1 MKNKKLLV
9 SALLG
14 VSTLAIGA
22 VVGIASS
29 KKSGFRAYAN
39 PVEPEWHH
47 YSERMPGVQP
57 GIKEYWVQCGGNYQ
71 FTEPADADIVDMNTW
86 DTSGFAADDDRYTYQ
101 CVKKI
106 ADSAITNSVADT
118 APYGVGAGFT
128 SVQGKNYTSN
138 WYDNAA
144 NLDLTNYD
152 YVTFGLA
159 HTVGDYLCIFGG
171 DGGQGDRI
179 EDCIANN
186 CSFTMSKDRWYYF
199 TLERNAQ
206 GKWDAYVGIFAVA
219 KRASASL
226 KMADDQKNANN
237 LNAILGL
244 WNFTDPLPEGK
255 LFSTEVYAGEKG
267 RHNYVWDTSKISPV
281 EVGTC
286 AVCGDIAERPAAAL
300 NYASNKYGAK
310 LLNHTASDAD
320 VGGWTSSAFSG
331 TFLNVESSTSLSY
344 CYYNWNTFYMY
355 LPRIDFTKYTSVAF
369 DLDSIVRNPGG
380 DFGLTGAENY
390 YKIGFAEASMQL
402 FAGTAADCVIGGA
415 KLAFNRFADGKV
427 VAKISSFGLVD
438 ELAFNIT
445 NADVI
450 NGRES
455 VILYVSC
462 GFNTGSCAIQISNP
476 VLNQKPDAAA
486 VTDASIKEIYLEK
499 QVRRVEQQDAWKS
512 PIGSASNEVGHADY
526 YKFDDRDAVHF
537 SAHWVSGD
545 PEFTYNSG
553 WSEWRFAH
561 VKAGLTS
568 VTFTYLYE
576 DSNSETSND
585 GTGDVHT
592 MAQWYGATYQA
603 RKMTLVND
611 GQWHTITVSGAAY
624 DTNYFVMKIFHFT
637 GDIYISNIIYSMDYD
652 DVEDASIKDF
662 YTTKQVRRVD
672 QQDVWRN
679 GDSVNEEGHADF
691 IKLDGHETVHLSAH
705 YAADDDKYGYNSGW
719 SEWRFSHMQSGL
731 KTVTFT
737 YLYVDSNTD
746 TSDDGNGA
754 VHTMAQLNG
763 AAYAARSMSLIA
775 DGQWHTAT
783 VTGDAYDTN
792 YFVMKIFHFTGDI
805 YISNIMYSMNTED
818 VYDDSVLEVQLNKQ
832 VRRVEQQDH
841 WKDDADYE
849 TYGNESGHAEYFS
862 AGANYAI
869 HFSAHYASDHTHFG
883 YNSGW
888 SEWRFAHAE
897 DGVTSISFEY
907 CYFDSNSDTSNDGN
921 GDVHTMAQWYNGS
934 YAARSMT
941 LVNDGQWHTATVTG
955 DAYNLTHFV
964 MKIFHFTGDIYIANI
979 HYFNS

>member
-9 SALLG
+9 SALIG

-86 DTSGFAADDDRYTYQ
+86 DTSGFAADDVRYTYQ

-106 ADSAITNSVADT
+106 ADSALSNAADDT
-118 APYGVGAGFT
+118 APYGLSEGFT
-128 SVQGKNYTSN
+128 KVTGRSYT
-138 WYDNAA
+138 A
-144 NLDLTNYD
+144 NDYQAPSLDISNYD
-152 YVTFGLA
+152 YVTFGIC
-159 HTVGDYLCIFGG
+159 HNMEYLCLFGG
-171 DGGQGDRI
+171 GSAGSDDP
-179 EDCIANN
+179 ETVIANGN
-186 CSFTMSKDRWYYF
+186 NYVMWQNAWYYF
-199 TLERNAQ
+199 TLEKNAQ
-206 GKWDAYVGIFAVA
+206 GEWDAYVGKFATA

-226 KMADDQKNANN
+226 PMVASEKTATN
-237 LNAILGL
+237 LYDVLRT
-244 WNFTDPLPEGK
+244 WNWSIPEGAK
-255 LFSTEVYAGEKG
+255 IYSTEVYAGEKDQ
-267 RHNYVWDTSKISPV
+267 HHYVWDNSKISPI

-286 AVCGDIAERPAAAL
+286 AVCGDVTERPASAL
-300 NYASNKYGAK
+300 NFASNKYGAK
-310 LLNHTASDAD
+310 LINKTAGSD
-320 VGGWTSSAFSG
+320 VGDWTSSAFSG
-331 TFLNVESSTSLSY
+331 TFLNVESATSLSY
-344 CYYNWNTFYMY
+344 CYYNWNTFQMY
-355 LPRIDFTKYTSVAF
+355 LPRIDFSKYSSVSF

-380 DFGLTGAENY
+380 DSGLTGATDY
-390 YKIGFAEASMQL
+390 YKIGFAEGSMQV
-402 FAGTAADCVIGGA
+402 FASTAAGCVVGGGELSFLTYA
-415 KLAFNRFADGKV
+415 NKV
-427 VAKISSFGLVD
+427 VAKVSLGSVSGLTFD
-438 ELAFNIT
+438 IT
-445 NADVI
+445 DANVL
-450 NGRES
+450 NGSES

-476 VLNQKPDAAA
+476 DFAVKPEAAD
-486 VTDASIKEIYLEK
+486 VTDASIKEVQLNK
-499 QVRRVEQQDAWKS
+499 QVRRVEQQDHWITDADY
-512 PIGSASNEVGHADY
+512 ANYNNESGHADY
-526 YKFDDRDAVHF
+526 YKLGDREAIHF
-537 SAHWVSGD
+537 SAHYANDD
-545 PEFTYNSG
+545 PKFGYNSG

-561 VKAGLTS
+561 AKAGLTS

-576 DSNSETSND
+576 DSNSDTSND
-585 GTGDVHT
+585 GSGDVHT
-592 MAQWYGATYQA
+592 MAQWYGAAYEA

-624 DTNYFVMKIFHFT
+624 DTTHFVMKIFHFT

-662 YTTKQVRRVD
+662 YTAKQVRRVD

-691 IKLDGHETVHLSAH
+691 IKLDGRETVHLSAH

-763 AAYAARSMSLIA
+763 AAYVARSMSLIA

-841 WKDDADYE
+841 WKDDADYAD
-849 TYGNESGHAEYFS
+849 YNNESGHAEYFS

-897 DGVTSISFEY
+897 DGVTSVSFEY
-907 CYFDSNSDTSNDGN
+907 CYFDSNSDTSDDGN
-921 GDVHTMAQWYNGS
+921 GPVHTMAQWYNGS